1 MSHLDTPSSGIKFK
15 SLLGVNVHIRRDKGV
30 PGAVALLVEEELN
43 IYAGILGPD
52 RGAGIAKGTVPIGGL
67 GLLKP
72 LYDVR
77 CTEIAQSGFVLG
89 LAHLDHP
96 EQVALEVPAVNDL
109 VLQEY
114 ACVAQIYALIMH
126 YQFNLSSI
134 KYAPSE

>member
-1 MSHLDTPSSGIKFK
+1 MSHFDTPSSGIKFK

-52 RGAGIAKGTVPIGGL
+52 RGAGIAKGTVPLGGL

-89 LAHLDHP
+89 LAQFYILQNLQNNSYLFPPYDFIIYYFY
-96 EQVALEVPAVNDL
+96 LFVNNFFEIL
-109 VLQEY
+109 
-114 ACVAQIYALIMH
+114 
-126 YQFNLSSI
+126 
-134 KYAPSE
+134 